1 MVDPGAIVAL
11 ALVAFAGG
19 AVGAALGALPAFSFA
34 GLVIVVGEAVRITGG
49 IAETA
54 GLETLGAGGIT
65 GSIGLGPAL
74 GPHVAFAGG
83 IAATAYAADRGYM
96 DTGFDYHEAKN
107 VTYALGTRPDV
118 LAVGG
123 LFGIIGVAITRVS
136 ATFALPWDP
145 IALSIVLSAFLHRLA
160 FGYPLVG
167 RARDGLL
174 DMSPFERGERRPA
187 ADGGGHR
194 GGDTDGAAAGG
205 GAGEP
210 AVADPDDADSG
221 VTPEERTGDVR
232 RFVVEPW
239 LPHQYRWTNVALLG
253 AVVGILSAFVTYETG
268 SPFLGFG
275 ITAASLVF
283 LNLGMEKTPITHHMA
298 FPAGILVVGLAGA
311 ADPSIADGSPFVDP
325 GAIGTAVPLWLAV
338 VGGGVIGL
346 VAGLVG
352 ELVQRIFY
360 AHADTH
366 LDPPAAAIVV
376 ATLLVAALDAVGV
389 LAQDVI
395 PTLGL

>member
-1 MVDPGAIVAL
+1 VVDPGAIAAI

-49 IAETA
+49 VADVG

-107 VTYALGTRPDV
+107 VTYALGTRTDV

-123 LFGIIGVAITRVS
+123 LFGVVGVAITRGSVAFS
-136 ATFALPWDP
+136 LPWDP
-145 IALSIVLSAFLHRLA
+145 IALSIVLSAFLHRIA
-160 FGYPLVG
+160 FGYPLIGDV
-167 RARDGLL
+167 RDGLL
-174 DMSPFERGERRPA
+174 DMSPFERGERRA
-187 ADGGGHR
+187 ATV
-194 GGDTDGAAAGG
+194 GDRAVGSDPDLGA
-205 GAGEP
+205 
-210 AVADPDDADSG
+210 DDDADSG
-221 VTPEERTGDVR
+221 VIPEEPKRDDA

-239 LPHQYRWTNVALLG
+239 LPHQYRWSNVALLG
-253 AVVGILSAFVTYETG
+253 AVVGIFSAFVTYETG

-298 FPAGILVVGLAGA
+298 FPAGIIVVGLAGA
-311 ADPSIADGSPFVDP
+311 ADPSLADGSPFVDP
-325 GAIGTAVPLWLAV
+325 GAIATVVPLVLAV
-338 VGGGVIGL
+338 VAGGAIGL

-352 ELVQRIFY
+352 ELIQRVFY

-376 ATLLVAALDAVGV
+376 ATLLIAVLDAVGV
-389 LAQDVI
+389 LAQDVV